1 MDTQDEKLKQQIE
14 EELNK
19 SYTVK
24 FTKRQWVTIYNL
36 LAADGR
42 NPRLYSLGDAK
53 IVNEIC
59 DQIQSVADLDSLK
72 RITKPEEGVITNG

>member
-1 MDTQDEKLKQQIE
+1 MDKSEEKRQQQLE

-19 SYTVK
+19 EYTLK

-36 LAADGR
+36 LVSEGR
-42 NPRLYSLGDAK
+42 GPRLYSLGDAK

-59 DQIQSVADLDSLK
+59 DHIQKTADLESLK
-72 RITKPEEGVITNG
+72 KLNEKPQEGVVVN